1 MIIGQ
6 IDLSSLDSVSRF
18 QTSQDS
24 EGNAKLVG
32 PGTEIR
38 FNDSKFQLAH
48 RDDAIL
54 LLAGHP
60 APREARLAQQIK
72 QEGWG
77 CLLPWLLARP
87 EEILNQVAGRFSLLW
102 LDTASR
108 QLGLASDRFNTHGF
122 CYHIEGTRLSLSDR
136 ADQVPV
142 SKDLSPQALFN
153 YLYFHVIPAPDTVF
167 RNIRRLE
174 PAGLLCGNRDG
185 ITVRHWWSPRF
196 EEPKDADAKSLG
208 ESFRTLVRE
217 SVRREAA
224 GEARIGA
231 FLSGGTDSSTVV
243 GMLAQESSTPVQA
256 YSIGFEAEGYDEME
270 YARITA
276 KHYGAEHHEYYITPD
291 DLLTGIPLVA
301 AHYDQPFG
309 NSSAVPAYYC
319 AKLARA
325 DGVTR
330 MLAGDGGDEL
340 FGGNTRYAKQ
350 RVFEHYGRIPSPL
363 RRGLIEPLL
372 SQGWMRSLPL
382 ASKAASYMEQARTPL
397 PDRTERYNLLHRL
410 GMTNVFE
417 PEFLAQIDSE
427 APMVL
432 QRTVWN
438 AIEGKSL
445 INRQL
450 GFDWRF
456 TLADTDLPKVIG
468 STQLAGVEVA
478 FPLLDDDL
486 VDFSARLPPRFK
498 LKGQQLRWF
507 FKDALR
513 NFLPPEILTKPKHGF
528 GLPFGPWTLKHDG
541 LRAQASDALRSLAT
555 RGIVRPGFLD
565 ELMQRRLAEHP
576 GYYGEMVWICE
587 MLEHWLRQHAPD
599 YRAQS

>member
-1 MIIGQ
+1 MIVGQ
-6 IDLSSLDSVSRF
+6 IDLSSLDQGSTL
-18 QTSQDS
+18 QTSQEADGHAS
-24 EGNAKLVG
+24 LTGL
-32 PGTEIR
+32 GTDIR
-38 FNDSKFQLAH
+38 FNTSQHQIFH
-48 RDDAIL
+48 RDEACL
-54 LLAGHP
+54 LVAGRP
-60 APREARLAQQIK
+60 LPRDARLAQQIK
-72 QEGWG
+72 QNGWG

-87 EEILNQVAGRFSLLW
+87 EEILNQLAGRFSLLW
-102 LDTASR
+102 VDTKSQR
-108 QLGLASDRFNTHGF
+108 LGMASDRFNTYGF
-122 CYHIEGTRLSLSDR
+122 CYQIDGPRIRFSDR
-136 ADQVPV
+136 ADQVPAHKAV
-142 SKDLSPQALFN
+142 SSQAIFN
-153 YLYFHVIPAPDTVF
+153 YLYFHVIPAPETVF
-167 RNIRRLE
+167 EGIHRLE
-174 PAGLLCGNRDG
+174 PAGLLLANAEGV
-185 ITVRHWWSPRF
+185 TVRQWWTPRF

-224 GEARIGA
+224 GEKHIGA

-350 RVFEHYGRIPSPL
+350 RVFEHYRRIPAPL
-363 RRGLIEPLL
+363 RSALLEPLL
-372 SQGWMRSLPL
+372 SQHWMRSLPI
-382 ASKAASYMEQARTPL
+382 AGKAASYVEQARTPL

-410 GMTNVFE
+410 GMSNVFE
-417 PEFLAQIDSE
+417 PAFLAQVDSG

-432 QRTVWN
+432 QRAVWS
-438 AIEGKSL
+438 AIEGKAL

-468 STQLAGVEVA
+468 STQLAGVDVA

-486 VDFSARLPPRFK
+486 VDFSARLPPQFK

-507 FKDALR
+507 FKESLR
-513 NFLPPEILTKPKHGF
+513 NFLPPAILTKPKHGF

-541 LRAQASDALRSLAT
+541 LRAQASDALRSLGT
-555 RGIVRPGFLD
+555 RGIVRPAFLD
-565 ELMQRRLAEHP
+565 ELMQHRLAEHP

-599 YRAQS
+599 FRLG